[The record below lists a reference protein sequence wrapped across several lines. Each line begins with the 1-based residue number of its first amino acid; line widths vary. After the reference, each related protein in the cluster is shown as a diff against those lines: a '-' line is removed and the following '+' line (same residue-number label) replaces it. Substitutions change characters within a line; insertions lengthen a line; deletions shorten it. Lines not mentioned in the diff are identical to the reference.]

1 MLTSMNRSPKN
12 DRQKKKTKTT
22 KKKKKNDRQKKKKNT
37 DLPGLEPVTLRLIAL
52 CSID

>member
-12 DRQKKKTKTT
+12 DRQKKKPKTT
-22 KKKKKNDRQKKKKNT
+22 KTKKKKKKNT

>member
-12 DRQKKKTKTT
+12 DRQKKNQNNQRR
-22 KKKKKNDRQKKKKNT
+22 KKKKTT
-37 DLPGLEPVTLRLIAL
+37 DLPGLEPVILRLIAL